1 MIGSI
6 SKLIKRFVG
15 DKAEKDIKLMNPLVE
30 KTNEFFATYASLT
43 NDELRGKASEL
54 RQRIADFIAEEEN
67 EIKELKV
74 KADEEGVSITDKEE
88 FFERI
93 DQLT

>member
-30 KTNEFFATYASLT
+30 KTNEFFATYTS
-43 NDELRGKASEL
+43 
-54 RQRIADFIAEEEN
+54 
-67 EIKELKV
+67 
-74 KADEEGVSITDKEE
+74 
-88 FFERI
+88 
-93 DQLT
+93 